1 MSEKL
6 KRMIERM
13 KVQRVLGSLKMCCAN
28 IHSNH
33 GVDHLSSGGVT
44 HPRRSRVASTSWFY
58 ASLFSIVML
67 LVPTG
72 LTSLTKTGWRW
83 VLRRP
88 GTEWSTTL
96 SQWRRSWLV
105 YHLQPVARIVI
116 GPKEETEQY
125 GCISSDKQWDFDVWC
140 VLDVASMLERWFSY
154 DWTAVN
160 WRIVQGLTP
169 PLLRDSWERVQQT
182 PLPWVQ
188 EKLIHWWMAYGTF
201 TCPLSFLIVRP
212 QCLTN

>member
-13 KVQRVLGSLKMCCAN
+13 KVQRVLGSLKTCRAS

-44 HPRRSRVASTSWFY
+44 HPRRSHVASTSWFY

-116 GPKEETEQY
+116 GAKGRDGTVRLYFLRQTERL
-125 GCISSDKQWDFDVWC
+125 WC
-140 VLDVASMLERWFSY
+140 LVCFRCGFHDGTMVDLWLNCNELENCPGFNPTFASRQL
-154 DWTAVN
+154 
-160 WRIVQGLTP
+160 G
-169 PLLRDSWERVQQT
+169 
-182 PLPWVQ
+182 
-188 EKLIHWWMAYGTF
+188 
-201 TCPLSFLIVRP
+201 
-212 QCLTN
+212 

>member
-58 ASLFSIVML
+58 ASLFSIVVL

-88 GTEWSTTL
+88 GTEWSTTF
-96 SQWRRSWLV
+96 SQWWRSWLV
-105 YHLQPVARIVI
+105 YHFQPVAEIVI
-116 GPKEETEQY
+116 GLPPSASGEDCDWGQRKRRNSTVVFPQTNRETLMF
-125 GCISSDKQWDFDVWC
+125 GVF
-140 VLDVASMLERWFSY
+140 
-154 DWTAVN
+154 
-160 WRIVQGLTP
+160 
-169 PLLRDSWERVQQT
+169 
-182 PLPWVQ
+182 
-188 EKLIHWWMAYGTF
+188 
-201 TCPLSFLIVRP
+201 
-212 QCLTN
+212 